1 MAQCTKCGNELKPGA
16 RFCTKCGTP
25 VSAPVDQMKSAS
37 QSMTCTKCGNEL
49 KPGAKFCTK
58 CGNPVS
64 APVDQ
69 MKSASQ
75 SMSCPKC
82 GKALK
87 PGARFCTG
95 CGAPVGQGGQE
106 GTQAGEKGWFTDG
119 VRAVANFVTGGQLN
133 RDIQQE
139 QQAAVRQQARADR
152 GEIQDAQQAQQSAER
167 AQIRAEREAQRARD
181 RRSMEAVQ
189 GVDVV
194 RGRTIWNIQPG
205 EIARRIKESELE
217 EIEKLK
223 GIIVQ
228 EGCTALIFAN
238 GELVSTLSS
247 GAYLF
252 YKSVEEEQAAL
263 KAAVEKA
270 EKEMEE
276 KERKAIQERRQ
287 AEPTFRQLGVVGE
300 IKRGFN
306 WVGRLIFGEKKN
318 ENKEKVQKRKI
329 DYARILS
336 RLTQAP
342 VMSVYLV
349 SDRYIPMTFG
359 GQVGQD
365 GGIQFAPFSIP
376 TRVFDVQVGVSLQL
390 KVSDIH
396 GVATNYLA
404 DKQSLTTNM
413 LYQMLVGSIDNVLR
427 QALRNVDY
435 QQTGLPMEV
444 IATLKAQIQQIINM
458 QLHGIEC
465 AQVLQI
471 TDSNAEFERFRS
483 VERELYCTEKELD
496 YLQRTGEFRN
506 RLAIE
511 TNKQTIDKATTDE
524 ELRYALMQINKDG
537 LIHDD
542 EMEAF
547 TLMLNAQKRLREAK
561 SQEEEYEAL
570 IDLKKS
576 RLVKDEDLAVLQDAL
591 LQNKIQRESVTEIMR
606 IQHQQSVDAARLE
619 AEWAIGDKKQDH
631 DWERE
636 DLQRRRNWGIEDEQ
650 REREWMH
657 EEQEYNRNWERDEQ
671 MYNRN
676 FTRRQQLDEY
686 DWQKKIREEDYD
698 WQNEERRRESEWQQR
713 VRETQMRREDEQTAF
728 ERSRIN
734 KFDDQDILDRQH
746 RNEMERLN
754 QTQQNDIERLRT
766 QQQGAAD
773 MMRIMKDAE
782 KHRDS
787 TFATMSADQ
796 IKAAQLDRLSEAAQ
810 VASFNADNQKEQAD
824 FFRKQQEKAQT
835 DAMEREAQAR
845 ADRKEDLDRMERMMG
860 MFGKNMLAAAG
871 ANVANEQA
879 KFQQQQQFQQQRYDD
894 QVQRA
899 NEYKQ
904 DAYRQQDRMDSQN
917 QVAMGSMAQIN
928 TAAAGNLYTNNTN
941 INMQPQQGYQQMPQQ
956 GYQQM
961 PQQGYQQMPQQGYQ
975 QMPQQGGQQQEYPQ
989 QPMDQQQMGG
999 KQCPQCGQV
1008 LDADAMFCDNCC
1020 FSFQ

>member
-1 MAQCTKCGNELKPGA
+1 MA
-16 RFCTKCGTP
+16 
-25 VSAPVDQMKSAS
+25 
-37 QSMTCTKCGNEL
+37 TCTNCGKEL
-49 KPGAKFCTK
+49 KPGAKFCMK
-58 CGNPVS
+58 CGAPVS
-64 APVDQ
+64 APVAQ
-69 MKSASQ
+69 VKSVESSAT
-75 SMSCPKC
+75 CPSC
-82 GKALK
+82 GKLLK
-87 PGARFCTG
+87 PGAKFCMG
-95 CGAPVGQGGQE
+95 CGAPVSAPVEQVKPVESSVVCPSCGKPLKPGAKFCMGC
-106 GTQAGEKGWFTDG
+106 GTPIAQTSQPAAHAETKGWFTDG
-119 VRAVANFVTGGQLN
+119 VRAVANAVTGGQLN
-133 RDIQQE
+133 RDIQRE
-139 QQAAVRQQARADR
+139 QQAAVNQQSRADQ
-152 GEIQDAQQAQQSAER
+152 GEIRDAQQAQRSAEQ
-167 AQIRAEREAQRARD
+167 AQIRAEREAERARD
-181 RRSMEAVQ
+181 RRSMEAVE

-205 EIARRIKESELE
+205 EIARKIKESELE

-252 YKSVEEEQAAL
+252 YKSVEEEQAAI

-276 KERKAIQERRQ
+276 KERKALQERRQ
-287 AEPTFRQLGVVGE
+287 AEPTFRQLGIVGE

-318 ENKEKVQKRKI
+318 EKKEEVQRRKI
-329 DYARILS
+329 DYARILA

-349 SDRYIPMTFG
+349 SNRYIPMTFG
-359 GQVGQD
+359 GVLGND
-365 GGIQFAPFSIP
+365 GGIQFAPYSIP
-376 TRVFDVQVGVSLQL
+376 TRIFDVQVGVSLQL

-404 DKQSLTTNM
+404 DNRSLTTNM
-413 LYQMLVGSIDNVLR
+413 LHQMLTGSIENVLR

-435 QQTGLPMEV
+435 QQTGLPMEML
-444 IATLKAQIQQIINM
+444 ATLKAQITQIINM

-471 TDSNAEFERFRS
+471 TDSNAEFDRFRA

-570 IDLKKS
+570 VDLKKS
-576 RLVKDEDLAVLQDAL
+576 RLVKDDELAALQDAL
-591 LQNKIQRESVTEIMR
+591 AQNKIQRDSVTEIMR
-606 IQHQQSVDAARLE
+606 IQHQQSVDDARLE

-657 EEQEYNRNWERDEQ
+657 EEQEYNRTFN
-671 MYNRN
+671 
-676 FTRRQQLDEY
+676 RRQQEDEY
-686 DWQKKIREEDYD
+686 DWQKMIRENDFD
-698 WQNEERRRESEWQQR
+698 WQNEERRREKDWQDRQR
-713 VRETQMRREDEQTAF
+713 DEQMRQQQQQFDHQMQRQ
-728 ERSRIN
+728 S
-734 KFDDQDILDRQH
+734 KFDDLEMLKQKAEISRAGLRQMQEHELQMQDKELQKMQEQNRSAESIHSMDVNAQINRDNVEAQMSAEALAAKQISKMDATAQAEFAKAMGSGRE
-746 RNEMERLN
+746 NELLQKQQAEQAALYQQML
-754 QTQQNDIERLRT
+754 QMQQN
-766 QQQGAAD
+766 QGNQNQQMMMQMAQMMQQG
-773 MMRIMKDAE
+773 
-782 KHRDS
+782 
-787 TFATMSADQ
+787 
-796 IKAAQLDRLSEAAQ
+796 
-810 VASFNADNQKEQAD
+810 
-824 FFRKQQEKAQT
+824 
-835 DAMEREAQAR
+835 
-845 ADRKEDLDRMERMMG
+845 MMG
-860 MFGKNMLAAAG
+860 AAG
-871 ANVANEQA
+871 ANMANQQA
-879 KFQQQQQFQQQRYDD
+879 MFNQQQQFQQQRYED
-894 QVQRA
+894 QQQRA

-904 DAYRQQDRMDSQN
+904 DAYRQQDRMDAQN

-941 INMQPQQGYQQMPQQ
+941 VNVQQPQGYSQQVYEQPQGF
-956 GYQQM
+956 
-961 PQQGYQQMPQQGYQ
+961 
-975 QMPQQGGQQQEYPQ
+975 PQ
-989 QPMDQQQMGG
+989 QPESQPQAAM
-999 KQCPQCGQV
+999 KQCPQCGTA
-1008 LDADAMFCDNCC
+1008 LEADAMFCGECG
-1020 FSFQ
+1020 FRF